1 MTKLYMMN
9 GPDIGQS
16 FELKDGASYI
26 GRSPDNDIQIA
37 DRTVSRRHLRIL
49 RRGRRYFITDLESR
63 NGTFFNGSY
72 IAPGLEVEV
81 KEGIPMALGMSV
93 ICLGEGCMD
102 QIMPFLDSIEIT
114 KETGEQSGIFT
125 ENRDK
130 TNQRKLELLYRVS
143 DVLMERLP
151 INETLKKILD
161 LLFDLLKRVDRG
173 TILVI
178 DPDTGDISEAVS
190 RTTQPGTDPETT
202 YCPDVVARVM
212 KDRKALVI
220 SNTAAEEDDE
230 LADTLR
236 VLRIESVLCVPM
248 VTGSQ
253 IWGIIYVD
261 SLQRPFGFQKEDASL
276 FTDLGQRTALA
287 IENALLQANLE

>member
-49 RRGRRYFITDLESR
+49 RRGRQYFITDLESR

-212 KDRKALVI
+212 KDREALVI

-261 SLQRPFGFQKEDASL
+261 SLQRPFGFQKEDVSL

>member
-1 MTKLYMMN
+1 
-9 GPDIGQS
+9 
-16 FELKDGASYI
+16 
-26 GRSPDNDIQIA
+26 
-37 DRTVSRRHLRIL
+37 
-49 RRGRRYFITDLESR
+49 
-63 NGTFFNGSY
+63 
-72 IAPGLEVEV
+72 
-81 KEGIPMALGMSV
+81 MALGMSV

-261 SLQRPFGFQKEDASL
+261 SLQRPFGFQKEDVSL